1 VPAALL
7 PDSKVRRLVREGLG
21 NQEIVDRLRQ
31 EDGIE
36 VTSSAISVFRSRHG
50 LPPAPGRHDDLIPWR
65 VKREHASLW
74 AAKVL
79 RWESRRRSGETLN
92 ERAQRR
98 LDAFLQRLVNEDA
111 VVHYEPE
118 SAEGFW
124 LVPRRHGVDADII
137 RDPAVK

>member
-1 VPAALL
+1 MPAALL

-21 NQEIVDRLRQ
+21 NAEIVDRLRQ
-31 EDGIE
+31 EDHIE
-36 VTSSAISVFRSRHG
+36 VTPSAISVFRSRHN

-79 RWESRRRSGETLN
+79 RWESRRRSGERLN

-98 LDAFLQRLVNEDA
+98 VDAFLQRLKDQDA

-118 SAEGFW
+118 SAQGFW
-124 LVPRRHGVDADII
+124 LVPRRHGVDTDII
-137 RDPAVK
+137 RNGDVE